1 MPGPCTRYP
10 ASRTLLLTGLGGLA
24 LAAVSASIALTRPIA
39 WIATGALAA
48 SALIALVLGLI
59 PAVEID
65 EAFLKQR
72 RKPIP
77 WKSVYQVERLARNPL
92 VIRLTLASREET
104 LVIYA
109 GNRDS
114 REALLHDVRLMARGA
129 VIDGI
134 PYREFWGGDEVHSP
148 VEEGR
153 RHSRPRRYP
162 LLLSEDEAEIE
173 RLFQQLKTVGH
184 IEPNKS
190 PDEE

>member
-1 MPGPCTRYP
+1 M
-10 ASRTLLLTGLGGLA
+10 
-24 LAAVSASIALTRPIA
+24 AAVSASIALTRPAA

-77 WKSVYQVERLARNPL
+77 WKSVYQVERLLRNPL

-104 LVIYA
+104 LVIYS
-109 GNRDS
+109 GSRDA

-129 VIDGI
+129 VIDGV
-134 PYREFWGGDEVHSP
+134 PYREFWGGGPVHSP

-153 RHSRPRRYP
+153 RQSRPRRYP
-162 LLLSEDEAEIE
+162 LLLADDEAEIE

>member
-1 MPGPCTRYP
+1 MPAPCTRYP
-10 ASRTLLLTGLGGLA
+10 ASRTLLFTGLGGLA
-24 LAAVSASIALTRPIA
+24 LAAVSASLALTRPLA

-48 SALIALVLGLI
+48 SAVIALVLGLI

-65 EAFLKQR
+65 EAFLRQR

-114 REALLHDVRLMARGA
+114 REALLHDIRLMSRGA
-129 VIDGI
+129 VIDGV
-134 PYREFWGGDEVHSP
+134 PYREFWGAGENRTP
-148 VEEGR
+148 TEEGR
-153 RHSRPRRYP
+153 KQSRPRRYP

-184 IEPNKS
+184 IEPKS

>member
-1 MPGPCTRYP
+1 MPGPCSRYP
-10 ASRTLLLTGLGGLA
+10 ASRTLFFTGLGGFA
-24 LAAVSASIALTRPIA
+24 LAAVSASIALTRPAA

-77 WKSVYQVERLARNPL
+77 WKSVYQVERLLRNPL

-104 LVIYA
+104 LVIYS
-109 GNRDS
+109 GSRDA

-129 VIDGI
+129 VIDGV
-134 PYREFWGGDEVHSP
+134 PYREFWGGGPVHSP

-153 RHSRPRRYP
+153 RQSRPRRYP
-162 LLLSEDEAEIE
+162 LLLADDEAEIE